1 MSIETDIEAAISA
14 LGYDVYPDVAPI
26 STPYP
31 YVTYSQVG
39 GQPTDALCGNANGQ
53 NARIQFN
60 TWSLRRSEAS
70 TMMRAI
76 ESALTSAPLRAV
88 SLGSLVAEYNSP
100 TKAHGARQDLS
111 FWFRP

>member
-1 MSIETDIEAAISA
+1 MTIETDIETLIAT
-14 LGYDVYPDVAPI
+14 LGYEVYPDTAELGAPM
-26 STPYP
+26 P

-39 GQPTDALCGNANGQ
+39 GQPTDTLCGNANGQ

-60 TWSLRRSEAS
+60 TWSKRRSEAN

-76 ESALTSAPLRAV
+76 EALLTAAPLRGV

-100 TKAHGARQDLS
+100 TKAYGARQDIS
-111 FWFRP
+111 FWYRP